1 LTLIRSACKLVA
13 ALFNATTYVQ
23 GERLYAFAQ
32 HVSDCHR
39 DGDGDSDSWMREES
53 AAAASTTSG
62 TATAGCCTAAAT
74 TATTTTT
81 AAAAAATPPADGS
94 RDISA

>member
-1 LTLIRSACKLVA
+1 LTLHRSARKLVT
-13 ALFNATTYVQ
+13 ALFTATTYVQ

-62 TATAGCCTAAAT
+62 ATAAGCCTA
-74 TATTTTT
+74 TASTASTTT
-81 AAAAAATPPADGS
+81 AAATAATADG
-94 RDISA
+94 RALDVR